1 MFSWIMMHDTVVYPL
16 FEYYNAIIVSILFV
30 QSMDSIHL
38 DLHLYRL

>member
-1 MFSWIMMHDTVVYPL
+1 MMHDTVVYPL

-38 DLHLYRL
+38 DKI